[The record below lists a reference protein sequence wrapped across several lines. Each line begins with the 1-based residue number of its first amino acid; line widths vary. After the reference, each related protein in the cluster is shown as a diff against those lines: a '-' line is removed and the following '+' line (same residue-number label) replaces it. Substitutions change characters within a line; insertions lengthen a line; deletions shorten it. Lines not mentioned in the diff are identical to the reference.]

1 MRRRLP
7 EDWVPVPV
15 SVGADVRR
23 LGELPAEEGALK
35 AGGGVVV
42 HNETA
47 AVGVVVTAG
56 GLNFLLQYN
65 NAVYCLQVYI

>member
-15 SVGADVRR
+15 SVGSDVRG
-23 LGELPAEEGALK
+23 LSELPAEQGALQ
-35 AGGGVVV
+35 AGGGFAV
-42 HNETA
+42 HDEAA

-56 GLNFLLQYN
+56 G
-65 NAVYCLQVYI
+65 YCWIE